1 MQKKI
6 GSLVEVEVHFL
17 RLTMSNKK
25 DTKKNLV
32 FKNRKAFHDFT
43 IMDTL
48 EAGIML
54 EGSEVKAIRD
64 GRINLKDSFVR
75 IIKGEVF
82 ILNMHISH
90 LSTTHTTYRPDER
103 KDRKLLL
110 HSKQIAKLYSK
121 VTKDGITLIAT
132 KLYFNDKNMIKVEV
146 ATAQGKK
153 LHDKREDMKAKTM
166 QRETQQIL
174 KGIK

>member
-1 MQKKI
+1 MA
-6 GSLVEVEVHFL
+6 
-17 RLTMSNKK
+17 NKK

-32 FKNRKAFHDFT
+32 FKNKKAFHDFT
-43 IMDTL
+43 ILDTL

-54 EGSEVKAIRD
+54 EGSEVKAIRE

-82 ILNMHISH
+82 LLNVHISH
-90 LSTTHTTYRPDER
+90 LSTTHSTYRPDER
-103 KDRKLLL
+103 KQRKLLL
-110 HSKQIAKLYSK
+110 HGKQIDKLYSK

-132 KLYFNDKNMIKVEV
+132 KLYFNDKNMVKVEV

-153 LHDKREDMKAKTM
+153 LHDKREDLKVKAMKRDTEIA
-166 QRETQQIL
+166 L